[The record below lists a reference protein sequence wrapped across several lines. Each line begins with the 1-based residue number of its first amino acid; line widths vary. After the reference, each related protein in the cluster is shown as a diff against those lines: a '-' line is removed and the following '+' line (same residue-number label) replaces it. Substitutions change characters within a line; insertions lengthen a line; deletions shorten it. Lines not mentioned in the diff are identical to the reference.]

1 VIATATPQSS
11 PAAGARLVE
20 VLVVRLQEG
29 NERYSFGVLVSQ
41 IGALVRLQNATVRPV
56 AAPGPHRVANEA
68 LYEDR
73 WLPVYDLAGV
83 LGLLAPWKM
92 GAATTV
98 RPYLL
103 VVQSER
109 GHAVILSVDD
119 VAEIGTCRLDQI
131 HSLPGWLRRQLH
143 PPLIWAGVHGTTLTV
158 AQSEEG
164 ASPVSGAA
172 GAAAGLLLLLDCA
185 PLANQSL

>member
-41 IGALVRLQNATVRPV
+41 IGALVRLQNAAVRQV
-56 AAPGPHRVANEA
+56 AAPGPHGVANEA

-103 VVQSER
+103 VVQS
-109 GHAVILSVDD
+109 GGGPAVILSVDD
-119 VAEIGTCRLDQI
+119 VAEIGTCRLDHI
-131 HSLPGWLRRQLH
+131 HALPGWLRRQLR
-143 PPLIWAGVHGTTLTV
+143 PPLIWAGVHGADLTI

-164 ASPVSGAA
+164 AAPTNGAA
-172 GAAAGLLLLLDCA
+172 GAAGLLLLLDCA
-185 PLANQSL
+185 PLATQSL